1 MITSTHNPKIQSIR
15 RLQAQSRARREEGLL
30 VAEGVRLCEEA
41 LAAGWPAQIVIYTA
55 DLSERGA
62 ALLSGFAAQGATLE
76 QVSEQVMRSASDT
89 QTPQGILA
97 VLPQRS
103 LPLPQPL
110 HLVFIP
116 DGVRD
121 PGNLGTMLRTAEA
134 AGAEAV
140 FLPPGT
146 VDVFAP
152 KVVRSAMG
160 AHFRLPIYSLA
171 WEDIEQN
178 LQTAGLRVVVAS
190 AGSGMAYTRA
200 DLHSPFA
207 LIVGSEAEGAGQMAH
222 RLADEQVQIP
232 MPGRAESLNAAVAA
246 AILLFEAARQR
257 EQQTS

>member
-1 MITSTHNPKIQSIR
+1 MITSTHNSKIQSIR
-15 RLQAQSRARREEGLL
+15 KLQAQSRARREEQLL

-41 LAAGWPAQIVIYTA
+41 LAAGWPAQMVIYTA

-62 ALLSGFAAQGATLE
+62 ALLEGFAAQGAAIE
-76 QVSEQVMRSASDT
+76 QVSAQVMRSASDT

-110 HLVFIP
+110 ELAFIP

-134 AGAEAV
+134 ASVGAV
-140 FLPPGT
+140 FLPPGM

-160 AHFRLPIYSLA
+160 AHFRLPIYALS
-171 WEDIEQN
+171 WEDIEHQIHA
-178 LQTAGLRVVVAS
+178 AGLRVIVAAVG
-190 AGSGMAYTRA
+190 AGTDYTQA
-200 DLHSPFA
+200 DLRSPLA
-207 LIVGSEAEGAGQMAH
+207 LVIGSEAEGVGQKA
-222 RLADEQVQIP
+222 RLLADEQVQIP

-246 AILLFEAARQR
+246 GILLFESIRQR
-257 EQQTS
+257 KQPPQ